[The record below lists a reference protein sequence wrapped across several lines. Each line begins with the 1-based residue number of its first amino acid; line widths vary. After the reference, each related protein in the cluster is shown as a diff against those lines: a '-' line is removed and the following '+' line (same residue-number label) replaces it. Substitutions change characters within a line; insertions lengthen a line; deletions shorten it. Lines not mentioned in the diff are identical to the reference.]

1 MKQVYL
7 FNRYGADQSFVV
19 ADKELADAIARL
31 SYVDY
36 KTVPMFAEGALY
48 RPLDEVAGAG
58 DEEADGDAIE
68 F

>member
-7 FNRYGADQSFVV
+7 FNRYGEGQLFVV

-36 KTVPMFAEGALY
+36 KTIPLFAEGALY
-48 RPLDEVAGAG
+48 RPLDEVA
-58 DEEADGDAIE
+58 DESEEADGDAVE